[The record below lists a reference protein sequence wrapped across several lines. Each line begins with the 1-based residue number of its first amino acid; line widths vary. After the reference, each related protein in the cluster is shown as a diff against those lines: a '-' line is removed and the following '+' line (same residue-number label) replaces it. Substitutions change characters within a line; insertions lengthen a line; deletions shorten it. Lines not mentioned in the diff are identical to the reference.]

1 MQRAHPRSHR
11 AGKAHPTLD
20 ASQVRSS
27 RRPAARSTALIA
39 ALAATLSL
47 VGLPGASHA
56 TDATLRMAFSNIIN
70 GPLDSVVSPYTGGHI
85 LVTNLR
91 DIDDSRGVRVT
102 YAVPGYV
109 WLVGLGFSCGVIRT
123 LTGGLQTIPGVLL
136 FPFDNDMD
144 EIFSPVESASAIV
157 VDWENPIA
165 ENEEWYVR
173 WNPVATLFSIPFRF
187 GLNYTRADY

>member
-11 AGKAHPTLD
+11 ADEVHPKLD
-20 ASQVRSS
+20 ASPLRSS
-27 RRPAARSTALIA
+27 RRCSKGSTAALA
-39 ALAATLSL
+39 ALAATLTL

-70 GPLDSVVSPYTGGHI
+70 GPLDSVVSPYTGGYI

-91 DIDDSRGVRVT
+91 DIDDSAAVRVT

-123 LTGGLQTIPGVLL
+123 VTGSLQTIPGVLL

-144 EIFSPVESASAIV
+144 ELFDPVETASAIV
-157 VDWENPIA
+157 VDWENPLA

-173 WNPVATLFSIPFRF
+173 WNPVATLLSIPFRF